1 MSRTSWWGAKV
12 RRFRAHVGA
21 RVLPAERADLA
32 TWVSPA
38 QLAVFD
44 GMHVADK
51 RHGLD
56 VVATLRA
63 GGSTDPELLL
73 AGLLHDAGKGPTV
86 GVWPRVA
93 WSLGQGYGGWV
104 VRVAR
109 IVPGFGNSLD
119 LLRDHADASARLAEA
134 AGCTPRTVDL
144 IRNQADPV
152 DRDAGRLLFLADEA
166 N

>member
-1 MSRTSWWGAKV
+1 MSWWGS
-12 RRFRAHVGA
+12 RFRQFRAHVGA
-21 RVLPAERADLA
+21 RVLPVERADLA
-32 TWVSPA
+32 TWLSSS

-56 VVATLRA
+56 VVRTLRA

-86 GVWPRVA
+86 GLLPRVA
-93 WSLGQGYGGWV
+93 WSLGEGYGAWIL
-104 VRVAR
+104 RLAR
-109 IVPGFGNSLD
+109 MLPGFPRALD
-119 LLRDHADASARLAEA
+119 LLRDHAELSARLAEG
-134 AGCTPRTVDL
+134 AGCTARTADL
-144 IRNQADPV
+144 IRHQAEPV
-152 DRDAGRLLFLADEA
+152 DREAGRLLYLADEA

>member
-1 MSRTSWWGAKV
+1 MSWWGSKV

-21 RVLPAERADLA
+21 SVRPAERADLA
-32 TWVSPA
+32 AWVSPA

-63 GGSTDPELLL
+63 GGSSDAELLL

-93 WSLGQGYGGWV
+93 WSLGEAYGQ
-104 VRVAR
+104 R
-109 IVPGFGNSLD
+109 IVSIARRLPGFDRKLD
-119 LLRDHADASARLAEA
+119 LLRDHAELSARLAEG
-134 AGCTPRTVDL
+134 AGCTPRTVEL
-144 IRNQADPV
+144 IRNQAEPV
-152 DRDAGRLLFLADEA
+152 DREAGRLLWLADEA

>member
-1 MSRTSWWGAKV
+1 M
-12 RRFRAHVGA
+12 
-21 RVLPAERADLA
+21 LPAERADLA
-32 TWVSPA
+32 TWVTPA

-63 GGSTDPELLL
+63 GGSTDPELLI

-93 WSLGQGYGGWV
+93 WSLGEAYGD
-104 VRVAR
+104 RVLRLAR
-109 IVPGFGNSLD
+109 RLPGFSRALD
-119 LLRDHADASARLAEA
+119 LLRDHAESSALLAEH
-134 AGCTPRTVDL
+134 AGCTARTVEL
-144 IRNQADPV
+144 IRNQAEPL
-152 DRDAGRLLFLADEA
+152 DRDAGRLLLLADEA